1 MPNASDGCM
10 ENSFGL
16 LPHSPYRR
24 IRFDRE
30 RPDKERTDEIRSL
43 CLEVSVRADARRLF
57 HALTDPE
64 YMEAWI
70 CLPGHGPECS
80 TAAVRNDR
88 DYAIEHFCSAK
99 CSLSISGSYRVCRR
113 RNVTFTW
120 RVDGEVRVP
129 ETEVDIRLRGDFER
143 TTLTLRH
150 SGFVSSFDLGWHG
163 EMWDL
168 SMNRLVSL
176 YGSHCASAPVRDGT
190 KGRRGRAGWATL
202 E

>member
-1 MPNASDGCM
+1 M
-10 ENSFGL
+10 
-16 LPHSPYRR
+16 
-24 IRFDRE
+24 
-30 RPDKERTDEIRSL
+30 
-43 CLEVSVRADARRLF
+43 EVSIRADARRLF

-70 CLPGHGPECS
+70 CLPGHRQECS

-88 DYAIEHFCSAK
+88 DYAIEHFCNAK
-99 CSLSISGSYRVCRR
+99 SSLSISGSYRVCRR

-143 TTLTLRH
+143 TTLSLRH
-150 SGFVSSFDLGWHG
+150 SGFVSSFDLAWHRALW
-163 EMWDL
+163 EV

-176 YGSHCASAPVRDGT
+176 YGSHGAMGSFREGT
-190 KGRRGRAGWATL
+190 KERRGRAGWAIL